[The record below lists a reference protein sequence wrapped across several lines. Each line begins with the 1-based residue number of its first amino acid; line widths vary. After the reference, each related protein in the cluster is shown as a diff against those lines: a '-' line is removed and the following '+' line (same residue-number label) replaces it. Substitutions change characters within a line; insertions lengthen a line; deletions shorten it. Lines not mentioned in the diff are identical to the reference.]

1 MPTPYAWF
9 QSTRPARGAT
19 KVASARMGSVQFQS
33 TRPARGAT
41 GVLPRERLRDRVS
54 IHAPRTG
61 RDTMPRIGAG
71 RHKAVSI
78 HAPRTGRDIPSRVG
92 VGCFSRGFNPRAPHG
107 ARRHDGGGGYRR
119 PGVSIHAPRT
129 GRDKQRR
136 LTNLPLGVS
145 IHAPRTGRDL
155 KFWLWLGR

>member
-1 MPTPYAWF
+1 MSHRFNPRAPHGARLV
-9 QSTRPARGAT
+9 RPVVPRDGA
-19 KVASARMGSVQFQS
+19 
-33 TRPARGAT
+33 P
-41 GVLPRERLRDRVS
+41 VS

-61 RDTMPRIGAG
+61 RDRPDPIYAYTIRLVSIHAPRTG
-71 RHKAVSI
+71 RDEGGLSSHGVRPVSI